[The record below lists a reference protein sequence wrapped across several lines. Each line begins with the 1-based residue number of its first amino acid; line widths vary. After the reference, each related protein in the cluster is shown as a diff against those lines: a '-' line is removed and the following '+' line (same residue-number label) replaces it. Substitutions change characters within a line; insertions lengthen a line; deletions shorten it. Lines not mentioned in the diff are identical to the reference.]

1 MGLDPSAET
10 RVLKITSKGGSI
22 GSTPACGPRDPSS
35 NPTWEKNYKL
45 ILLSKIH
52 IVAYIITLIVY

>member
-22 GSTPACGPRDPSS
+22 GSTPACGSRDPSL
-35 NPTWEKNYKL
+35 NPTWEKS
-45 ILLSKIH
+45 ISKFS
-52 IVAYIITLIVY
+52 